1 MSYMLFDNFSSSNIF
16 NFPVMYD
23 DKFEFNI
30 NADEFLPGM
39 NVVDYEST
47 WWSMN
52 KDMFMEKN
60 IIYIGNIEID
70 VDNKKSNECVMMPKK

>member
-23 DKFEFNI
+23 DEFNV
-30 NADEFLPGM
+30 NVDEFFPGTTF
-39 NVVDYEST
+39 VDYESI

-52 KDMFMEKN
+52 KDMFTERN
-60 IIYIGNIEID
+60 IMYIGSIEVDI
-70 VDNKKSNECVMMPKK
+70 DNKVYNECVVMPKI